1 MKPETLA
8 IHAGYEID
16 PKTGALT
23 PPMHLSTTFERDADG
38 AFSRG
43 YAYTREA
50 NPNRSDLEARLAA
63 LEGGA
68 MAAAF
73 SSGSAAWMT
82 LLQALRTGDHLIAP
96 HSMYFGVKV
105 LIRDIFGD
113 WGLQTTFVDMLNL
126 DEVQAAVQPN
136 TRLVIIE
143 TPSNPRMLVT
153 DIAAVAAIAHQAGAL
168 LAVDNT
174 IASPLF
180 QRPLELGADLVVHA
194 TTKYLSGHSDVLG
207 GVVIAAEG
215 CSLFERIRKVQHL
228 GGAVPSAFDCW
239 LTLRGLLTLPYRM
252 HAINQHALMVA
263 QYLTTHPNIE
273 DVLHVGLDTHPHYE
287 LAKRQMTGAGGLF
300 SILVRGGRAEAMN
313 VAAKVRLFIRAT
325 SFGGAHSTL
334 EHRAS
339 IEDPSTGTPENLLR
353 MSIGLEHPDDLIADL
368 AQALE

>member
-16 PKTGALT
+16 PQTGALT

-38 AFSRG
+38 EFSRG
-43 YAYTREA
+43 YGYTRHG
-50 NPNRSDLEARLAA
+50 NPNRDDLETRLAA
-63 LEGGA
+63 LEGGSE
-68 MAAAF
+68 AATFA
-73 SSGSAAWMT
+73 SGSAAWMT
-82 LLQALRTGDHLIAP
+82 VLQALQAGDHIIAP
-96 HSMYFGVKV
+96 DSMYFGVKMM
-105 LIRDIFGD
+105 IRDVFGV
-113 WGLQTTFVDMLNL
+113 WNLQTSFVDMANP
-126 DEVQAAVQPN
+126 EAVKAAIQPN
-136 TRLVIIE
+136 TRLIIVE

-153 DIAAVAAIAHQAGAL
+153 DIRAIAAIAHHSGAL

-174 IASPLF
+174 IASPIF

-207 GVVIAAEG
+207 GVIIAAQG
-215 CSLFERIRKVQHL
+215 CKLFERIRMIQHL

-239 LTLRGLLTLPYRM
+239 LTMRGLLTLPYRM
-252 HAINQHALMVA
+252 RAINEHALMIA
-263 QYLTTHPNIE
+263 RYLATHPNIE
-273 DVLHVGLDTHPHYE
+273 DVLHVWLDTHPHHE

-353 MSIGLEHPDDLIADL
+353 ISIGLEHPDDLIADL
-368 AQALE
+368 SQALE